1 MGITWSIVLA
11 AGLGSRFGGNKQL
24 AIRLIARLLASQAY
38 CFACQQ
44 DGLVYAFFVQV
55 ATTWLTIRIE
65 LCILTI
71 APPLVPDR

>member
-1 MGITWSIVLA
+1 
-11 AGLGSRFGGNKQL
+11 L